1 MAIAPSILL
10 HASPRG
16 RLQLALQLSSP
27 SYQGLLK
34 LRFFLP
40 SSLARLSVAAV
51 RSASFSGAAA
61 STGSPAGETTLS
73 TAHQLGQNVGRAAAC
88 RALNVPRASLY
99 RHLRPIKPTAPPA
112 PRPSPT
118 RALSPA
124 EHQRVLE
131 ALRFAARRSGL
142 T

>member
-16 RLQLALQLSSP
+16 RLQLAFQLSSP

-51 RSASFSGAAA
+51 RSAGFSGAAA

-73 TAHQLGQNVGRAAAC
+73 TAHQLGQKVGRGGC
-88 RALNVPRASLY
+88 LPRASLY
-99 RHLRPIKPTAPPA
+99 RHLRPIIDAGRCLKVIDKF
-112 PRPSPT
+112 RNSVVD
-118 RALSPA
+118 
-124 EHQRVLE
+124 H
-131 ALRFAARRSGL
+131 F
-142 T
+142 